1 MIIKDEGK
9 EGGGKKLKKV
19 SLKFHFQ
26 TNFNFC
32 LLFFKN

>member
-9 EGGGKKLKKV
+9 EDGKEGRGKKLK
-19 SLKFHFQ
+19 KFHFQ